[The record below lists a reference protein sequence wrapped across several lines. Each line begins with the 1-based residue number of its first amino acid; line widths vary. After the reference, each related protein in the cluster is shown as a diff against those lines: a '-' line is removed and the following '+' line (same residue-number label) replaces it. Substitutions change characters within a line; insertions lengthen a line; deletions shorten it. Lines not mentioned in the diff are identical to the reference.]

1 MVITGYM
8 LTNEGVARF
17 RKKKLMLGEDQTRE
31 QGYDILNYLYEQ
43 GGASL
48 EEIIRYTELP
58 RGDVIRILSTYL
70 NHGLVEGMTE

>member
-1 MVITGYM
+1 MISGYM
-8 LTNEGVARF
+8 LTSEGVARF
-17 RKKKLMLGEDQTRE
+17 RKRKVLADEGQGRE
-31 QGYDILNYLYEQ
+31 QGYDILNFLYEH

-48 EEIIRYTELP
+48 EEIIRYTGLP